1 MEIHTKPNSRTG
13 RNLLFVR
20 HRLTGLGLVLILI
33 LAACGGDDSSQDAD
47 ESNTLTLIT
56 HQSFAVSDG
65 ILEMFEAEH
74 GVTVEVLRS
83 DDAGAMVNQAIL
95 TRDNP
100 LGDVVFGI
108 DNTFLSRAL
117 DEGILQPYES
127 SLLGS
132 VPEDLQLDP
141 DHRATPID
149 FGDVCLNFDRAAFTA
164 AEVPETLLELVDENL
179 RGKLVVENPATSSP
193 GLAFL
198 LATIAEFGED
208 GGYTWKDYWAD
219 LRDNDV
225 TVTSGWSEAYEVR
238 FSGGYGAGDLPLVV
252 SYASS
257 PPAEVFFSE
266 DPVAEAP
273 TGVIE
278 AGCFRQIEFAGILT
292 NAPNPNLAG
301 KFIDFMLGLEFQ
313 EDIPLNMFVF
323 PANRE
328 ATLPDVFIEHTVVPR
343 SPATLDPEAINV
355 NRQRWIEEWDAV
367 MLP

>member
-1 MEIHTKPNSRTG
+1 M
-13 RNLLFVR
+13 
-20 HRLTGLGLVLILI
+20 GLVLVLVLA
-33 LAACGGDDSSQDAD
+33 LAACGGNESGRDAE
-47 ESNTLTLIT
+47 ESDTLTLIT

-74 GVTVEVLRS
+74 GVTIEVLRS

-117 DEGILQPYES
+117 GEGILQPYES
-127 SLLGS
+127 ALLGS

-141 DHRATPID
+141 EHRATPID
-149 FGDVCLNFDRAAFTA
+149 FGDVCLNFDRSAFTA
-164 AEVPETLLELVDENL
+164 ADVPKTLLDLVDENL

-208 GGYTWKDYWAD
+208 GDYTWKSYWAD

-225 TVTSGWSEAYEVR
+225 TVTAGWSEAYEVR

-257 PPAEVFFSE
+257 PPAEVYFSE
-266 DPVAEAP
+266 APISEAP

-292 NAPNPNLAG
+292 NAPNPSLAG
-301 KFIDFMLGLEFQ
+301 KFIDFMLSPEFQ

-328 ATLPDVFIEHTVVPR
+328 AALPEVFVEHTVVP
-343 SPATLDPEAINV
+343 SNPATLDPGDIDA